1 MSYIMTLSYIINI
14 QEPLLTR
21 ASAWRLGQ
29 MCCVKLN
36 IVISS
41 AVSVFN
47 GRVFIIAAIGQ
58 TECVP
63 VINGVTDS
71 KTLRKCV

>member
-1 MSYIMTLSYIINI
+1 MTLSYIIHI

-21 ASAWRLGQ
+21 ASAGRLGQ
-29 MCCVKLN
+29 MCCVKIK
-36 IVISS
+36 IVL
-41 AVSVFN
+41 VYN
-47 GRVFIIAAIGQ
+47 ERVFIIAAVGQ

-71 KTLRKCV
+71 KTLQKCV

>member
-1 MSYIMTLSYIINI
+1 MTLSYIINI

-21 ASAWRLGQ
+21 ASAGRLGQ
-29 MCCVKLN
+29 MCCVKIK
-36 IVISS
+36 IVIS
-41 AVSVFN
+41 AAASVYN
-47 GRVFIIAAIGQ
+47 ERVFIIAAVDQ

-71 KTLRKCV
+71 KTLQKCV